1 MLIER
6 TIGHK
11 QIWYMFLGYGILDDS
26 YFLFT
31 YLYFIILYVRHISLL
46 YQEKLKGYYKK
57 LHSLY
62 KRTQDLLLTSSD
74 GRIKGLQILSSK
86 NNTETGQNCQ
96 NDRFRALET
105 D

>member
-1 MLIER
+1 MILI
-6 TIGHK
+6 
-11 QIWYMFLGYGILDDS
+11 FS
-26 YFLFT
+26 S

-86 NNTETGQNCQ
+86 NNTETGQNVKTTVSELWKLTEGKKH
-96 NDRFRALET
+96 RET
-105 D
+105 LIDEKLMKFS

>member
-1 MLIER
+1 
-6 TIGHK
+6 
-11 QIWYMFLGYGILDDS
+11 MFLGYGILDDS
-26 YFLFT
+26 YFLLFT

-74 GRIKGLQILSSK
+74 SRIKGLQILSSR